1 MKKEAVKNQGIVLK
15 KTDYKETGSI
25 ITLITNEGI
34 ETLIVKGTKK
44 TSSKLRSLTNIFS
57 WIDYVRTSND
67 GLNTLIEGTV
77 VESYCSFYD
86 DIEKMSYAQ
95 VIIEKIL
102 ILSNSITDYQI
113 LYSFLIDIFN
123 LLSSTNYPEIVTL
136 VFEVKLL
143 YLLGIA
149 PNLKNCIKCQKA
161 VDGVFVLNEGGII
174 CRNCLRNYKYSFIL
188 NNEETDVFKLL
199 YLIKLNMINQNFY
212 DIVKSVYQR
221 LNLAVDYY
229 YNYFLDFTSS
239 AKKVIKQLTIRQ

>member
-15 KTDYKETGSI
+15 KTDYKETGNI
-25 ITLITNEGI
+25 ITLITNDGI

-44 TSSKLRSLTNIFS
+44 TSSKLRGLINIFS
-57 WIDYVRTSND
+57 LIDYVRTSND

-77 VESYCSFYD
+77 VQSYSNFYD
-86 DIEKMSYAQ
+86 DIKKMSYAQ

-102 ILSNSITDYQI
+102 ILNNSITDYQT
-113 LYSFLIDIFN
+113 LYSFIIDIFN

-161 VDGVFVLNEGGII
+161 INGIFVLNEGGII
-174 CRNCLRNYKYSFIL
+174 CHTCLRNYKYSVVL
-188 NNEETDVFKLL
+188 SSEETEVFKLL

-212 DIVKSVYQR
+212 DIIKSVYQR

-239 AKKVIKQLTIRQ
+239 AKKVIKQLTISQ

>member
-57 WIDYVRTSND
+57 LIDYVRTSND

-77 VESYCSFYD
+77 VESYCNFYD

-123 LLSSTNYPEIVTL
+123 LLSFTNYPEIVTL

-149 PNLKNCIKCQKA
+149 PNLKTCIKCQKA
-161 VDGVFVLNEGGII
+161 ADGVFVLNEGGII

-199 YLIKLNMINQNFY
+199 YLIKINMINQNFY
-212 DIVKSVYQR
+212 DIIKSVYQR

>member
-15 KTDYKETGSI
+15 KTDYKETGNI

-57 WIDYVRTSND
+57 LIEYVRTSND

-77 VESYCSFYD
+77 VQSYSKFYD
-86 DIEKMSYAQ
+86 DIKKMSYAQ

-102 ILSNSITDYQI
+102 ILNNSITDYRI
-113 LYSFLIDIFN
+113 LYSFIIDIFN

-161 VDGVFVLNEGGII
+161 IDGIFVLNEGGII
-174 CRNCLRNYKYSFIL
+174 CHNCLRNYKYSFIL
-188 NNEETDVFKLL
+188 SNEETEAFKIL
-199 YLIKLNMINQNFY
+199 YLIKLSMINQSFY
-212 DIVKSVYQR
+212 DIIKSVYQR

-239 AKKVIKQLTIRQ
+239 AKKVIKQLTISQ